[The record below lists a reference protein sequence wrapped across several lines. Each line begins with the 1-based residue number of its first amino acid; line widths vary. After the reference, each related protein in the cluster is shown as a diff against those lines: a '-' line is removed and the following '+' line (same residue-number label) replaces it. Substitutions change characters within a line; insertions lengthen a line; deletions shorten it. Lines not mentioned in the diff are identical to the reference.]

1 MQGSLGSLWTNWTQ
15 HLVFRE
21 KQCIN
26 QSYQKLKLQFFDGNT
41 LFGEANISLGFY
53 IENNLPLII
62 DNIPITNKFD

>member
-1 MQGSLGSLWTNWTQ
+1 MQRSLGNLWKSWTEY
-15 HLVFRE
+15 LLFRK

-26 QSYQKLKLQFFDGNT
+26 KYYEKLKLQFFDGNT
-41 LFGEANISLGFY
+41 LFGEAHISLGFY